1 MAIEVGVRGFVA
13 ESLQQAAKSIGI
25 RGRAWKKLKREA
37 GQEAL
42 HCSKWIYWLSG
53 NKEWEHRNV
62 MPGSRSN

>member
-1 MAIEVGVRGFVA
+1 MTIEVDARGFVA
-13 ESLQQAAKSIGI
+13 QSLQKAATYIGI
-25 RGRAWKKLKREA
+25 RGRATKQLAREA

-62 MPGSRSN
+62 VPEQR